1 MAFYASAAQPDTRQM
16 STSPRVVAVVGTN
29 ASGKSDLAVHLAEV
43 FRGEVVS
50 ADSRQVFRE
59 LDLCAGKLA
68 AEEMRGIPH
77 HLIDITEVGQPFSV
91 ADFQRLAY
99 QAVDSILQRGRL
111 PIIAGGTGLYVR
123 AVVEGF
129 DLHEGPSDPLLRK
142 ELEARELGALVD
154 ELLAAEPDAGARVD
168 LRNPRRVVRA
178 VEIVR
183 MGGTTARRVS
193 QPLYDVLQVGLT
205 WPRPVLYQRIDQRLA
220 RRLEHGMIQEVRR
233 LLESGVPPGV
243 LDSLGLEYRHILRFI
258 QGEYG
263 TLEELYNA
271 LRFAIHAFARRQITW
286 FRKAEGIAWLD
297 STGDYPAEAE
307 RLISDFL
314 AGRRPE
320 AQRSID
326 DVVGVA
332 KPG

>member
-1 MAFYASAAQPDTRQM
+1 M

-29 ASGKSDLAVHLAEV
+29 ASGKSDLAVHIAEV

-59 LDLCAGKLA
+59 LDLCAGKIT

-99 QAVDSILQRGRL
+99 EAVDSILQRGRL

-129 DLHEGPSDPLLRK
+129 DLHEGPSDPLVRK

-154 ELLAAEPDAGARVD
+154 ELLAAEPDAGDRID

-183 MGGTTARRVS
+183 MGGTTARRAS
-193 QPLYDVLQVGLT
+193 QPRYDVLQIGLT
-205 WPRPVLYQRIDQRLA
+205 WPRPVLYQRIDERLA
-220 RRLEHGMIQEVRR
+220 RRLEHGMIQEVQR
-233 LLESGVPPGV
+233 LLDSGVRPEV

-263 TLEELYNA
+263 TIEELYNA

-286 FRKAEGIAWLD
+286 FRKAEGIVWLD
-297 STGDYPAEAE
+297 STGDYQAEAE
-307 RLISDFL
+307 RLISEFL

-320 AQRSID
+320 ARRSID

-332 KPG
+332 RRD